1 MNADQEIEILR
12 IRLKLLFPCSQGSC
26 SVGSLGYL
34 RMPLLVN
41 RTGGIHLIMRQ
52 GLLWLSEQRRV
63 FDFVRRNGLA
73 RKFASRFVAGE
84 TIDEA
89 VKAAG
94 ELAHRGIT
102 ASLDLLGESVTVESE
117 AIAARD
123 QYLQMLDRLAAAG
136 QEVNVS
142 VKLTQ
147 MGIDIAEDLC
157 YANMV
162 RILDR
167 ATELRGFVRLDM
179 ESSQYTQK
187 ALTFFTQRLYQ
198 AYRDH
203 SGVVIQSALRRS
215 EGDIDDLIALRARVR
230 LCKGAYLEPP
240 AVAFPDKKDVDKNYV
255 LLMERLLLD
264 GNYPGI
270 ATHDE
275 AIIEHARRFSRRQ
288 QIPPERYEFQMLYG
302 VRRDLQGRL
311 RQAGYNVRVY
321 IPFGTQWYPY
331 LMRRLAERPANIAFI
346 LGNLV
351 RESVPGR

>member
-1 MNADQEIEILR
+1 
-12 IRLKLLFPCSQGSC
+12 
-26 SVGSLGYL
+26 
-34 RMPLLVN
+34 
-41 RTGGIHLIMRQ
+41 MRQ
-52 GLLWLSEQRRV
+52 SLLWLSEQRRV
-63 FDFVRRNGLA
+63 FNFVRRNALA

-84 TIDEA
+84 TIGQA
-89 VKAAG
+89 VAAAR
-94 ELAHRGIT
+94 ELAQRGIT
-102 ASLDLLGESVTVESE
+102 ASLDFLGESVTVESE

-123 QYLQMLDRLAAAG
+123 QYLQMLELLAAAG

-162 RILDR
+162 RILNK
-167 ATELRGFVRLDM
+167 AKELHGFVRLDM

-187 ALTFFTQRLYQ
+187 TLSFFTDRLFDS
-198 AYRDH
+198 YRDH
-203 SGVVIQSALRRS
+203 CGVVIQSALRRS
-215 EGDIDDLIALRARVR
+215 ESDVDDLIALRARVR

-255 LLMERLLLD
+255 LLMERLLLK

-275 AIIEHARRFSRRQ
+275 AIIEHARQFTRRQ
-288 QIPPERYEFQMLYG
+288 QIAPERYEFQMLYG
-302 VRRDLQGRL
+302 VRRDLQARL
-311 RQAGYNVRVY
+311 KQAGYNMRVY